1 MGYYRPV
8 HLTSITGKVVEKPGL
23 ILEVISKHV
32 KEKKVIKSS
41 QYEFSKDMVLPN
53 LIDFHN

>member
-8 HLTSITGKVVEKPGL
+8 HLTSITEKVVEQAGL

-32 KEKKVIKSS
+32 KDKKVIKSS